1 MYYRNHPETVGVHMS
16 TRRHSVVAAL
26 GLAALVAAACTS
38 NGGGN
43 SNPTPSANAR
53 GGIYRTA
60 VNSMGLTDN
69 LDPTGEYQSGSAWEV
84 YAAMLR
90 TLVTYRHVP
99 GADGTIPVADLA
111 TEVPQP
117 TDDGLT
123 WTFHLKDG
131 IKFGPPLNRA
141 ITSSDIAYSFQRI
154 NTPSLGAQYGFYFIG
169 LIDGMNGDAKSAAKP
184 ISGIETPDPQTI
196 VFHLKQPAGDF
207 LYRLALPATAPIP
220 SEVAKCFR
228 GPGTYGRD
236 VIASGP
242 YMLQGSAEIDIS
254 SCSAIRPMSGFDP
267 STHLNLVR
275 NPNYDQ
281 STDDTRANYI
291 DGVQITNDSNL
302 ADIYAKI
309 QDGSLDGSYFSSPP
323 AVTLRHYLTDPSA
336 KPYLYS
342 TPINQLEG
350 LAMNLEVPPFDDVH
364 VRKAVNWV
372 LDKTAIQQSLGG
384 STVFDI
390 ATHLL
395 PPTLVQEQ
403 LTASY
408 DPYASP
414 DHAGDPA
421 KAEAEMKQSKYDSN
435 QDGKCDSSVCKNV
448 VFVNAVGQFTNMDPV
463 VQESLAKIGI
473 DIVPRELETGAAFTA
488 IETTKNRIPI
498 SALGGGY
505 ADYADPN
512 GLVGPLFTSSAILA
526 VGCCNYS
533 MVGLTAAKAKE
544 LGVPYP
550 EGGIPSV
557 DAKMAECQALI
568 GDPRLQCWID
578 FDKYMMETVVPYA
591 PYIWGK
597 KVDVTAPT
605 VTKYLLDQAFN
616 TISLTQITVNNDA
629 TLASS

>member
-1 MYYRNHPETVGVHMS
+1 MS
-16 TRRHSVVAAL
+16 TRRRPMMAMLGVVAV
-26 GLAALVAAACTS
+26 LVAACTS
-38 NGGGN
+38 NSDN
-43 SNPTPSANAR
+43 NATPTPSAGAR
-53 GGIYRTA
+53 GGIYRTS
-60 VNSMGLTDN
+60 VNSLGITDN

-90 TLVTYRHVP
+90 TLVTYRHIP
-99 GADGTIPVADLA
+99 GAEGTIPVADLA

-117 TDDGLT
+117 TDSGLT
-123 WTFHLKDG
+123 WTFTLKDG
-131 IKFGPPLNRA
+131 IKFGPPVNRA
-141 ITSSDIAYSFQRI
+141 ITSADIAYAFQRI
-154 NTPSLGAQYGFYFIG
+154 NTATLGAQYGFYFIG
-169 LIDGMNGDAKSAAKP
+169 VIKGMNGDAKSADQT
-184 ISGIETPDPQTI
+184 ISGIETPDPKTI
-196 VFHLKQPAGDF
+196 VFHLTQPAGDL

-220 SEVAKCFR
+220 PEVGKCFTD
-228 GPGTYGRD
+228 PGTYGRD

-242 YMLQGSAEIDIS
+242 YMLQGSADIDIS
-254 SCSAIRPMSGFDP
+254 SCNAIKPMSGFDP
-267 STHLNLVR
+267 STHLRLIR
-275 NPNYDQ
+275 NPSYDQ
-281 STDDTRANYI
+281 STDDTRVNNI
-291 DGVQITNDSNL
+291 DGVEITNDSNL

-309 QDGSLDGSYFSSPP
+309 QSGSLDGSYFSSPP
-323 AVTLRHYLTDPSA
+323 AVVLRHYLTDPNA
-336 KPYLYS
+336 KKLLYS
-342 TPINQLEG
+342 SGINQLEG

-372 LDKTAIQQSLGG
+372 LDKNAILQSLGG

-395 PPTLVQEQ
+395 PPTLTQNQ

-408 DPYASP
+408 DPYATAN
-414 DHAGDPA
+414 HAGDAA
-421 KAEAEMKQSKYDSN
+421 KAEAEMRQSKYDSN
-435 QDGKCDSSVCKNV
+435 QDGKCDSPVCKNV
-448 VFVNAVGQFTNMDPV
+448 VFVNAVGQFTNMDPI

-473 DIVPRELETGAAFTA
+473 QITPRELETGAAFTA

-533 MVGLTAAKAKE
+533 MVGLTAAKAQT

-550 EGGIPSV
+550 AGGIPSV
-557 DAKMAECQALI
+557 DSKMAECQALI
-568 GDPRLQCWID
+568 GDQRLTCWIN

-616 TISLTQITVNNDA
+616 TISLTQITVSNDA